1 MDNFLK
7 VITIVG
13 AGILLGSVAG
23 KFIKT
28 DKIRISRFHRVTEKG
43 LAETVREKMG
53 IPERRI
59 DELENYF
66 I

>member
-1 MDNFLK
+1 MNNLLK

-13 AGILLGSVAG
+13 AGILIGSVAG

-28 DKIRISRFHRVTEKG
+28 DKIRLSGSINETEKG
-43 LAETVREKMG
+43 IREVDKHVTG
-53 IPERRI
+53 VADTQI